1 MDGIFRN
8 IIACLTLAAVID
20 NGMIFTHIQ
29 SYKKHQENHFLFMIK
44 NINNHICFMEIMYS
58 LEYETHSLI
67 VQIHLI
73 TFSFWFIESFIEKV

>member
-29 SYKKHQENHFLFMIK
+29 SYKTYQENHFFCMIK

-67 VQIHLI
+67 VQIQLI
-73 TFSFWFIESFIEKV
+73 TSSFWFIESFIEKV